1 MSTNSL
7 QAVLNKQTKE
17 TEEKVITESKEER
30 VPKTQKKKFKSEI
43 DREKKV
49 LIGGHFSKGI
59 AKQLKLIAVEEET
72 TNQQL
77 LSEALDLLFVK
88 KGKSKIKDI

>member
-1 MSTNSL
+1 MSNSL
-7 QAVLNKQTKE
+7 QAVLNKSNKSEPTQEITAAIDK
-17 TEEKVITESKEER
+17 KVSN
-30 VPKTQKKKFKSEI
+30 KKYKSEI

-49 LIGGHFSKGI
+49 LIGGHFLKQVS
-59 AKQLKLIAVEEET
+59 KQLRFLAIEEDK

-88 KGKSKIKDI
+88 KGKSKIKDL

>member
-7 QAVLNKQTKE
+7 QAALNKKAE
-17 TEEKVITESKEER
+17 ASEEKVLLPEKKAE
-30 VPKTQKKKFKSEI
+30 PKAKKVKFKSEI

-49 LIGGHFSKGI
+49 LIGGHFAKKIS
-59 AKQLKLIAVEEET
+59 KQLRLIAVEEET

-88 KGKSKIKDI
+88 KGKAKIKDL